1 MLATHEDLLSKFDQL
16 ETKLADHD
24 NKIMLILEYL
34 KQFEE
39 EKQQQTKQATRKHIG
54 YKSKD

>member
-1 MLATHEDLLSKFDQL
+1 MLATMKLIIEIDQL

-34 KQFEE
+34 KQL
-39 EKQQQTKQATRKHIG
+39 KKKATTTKQATRKHIG